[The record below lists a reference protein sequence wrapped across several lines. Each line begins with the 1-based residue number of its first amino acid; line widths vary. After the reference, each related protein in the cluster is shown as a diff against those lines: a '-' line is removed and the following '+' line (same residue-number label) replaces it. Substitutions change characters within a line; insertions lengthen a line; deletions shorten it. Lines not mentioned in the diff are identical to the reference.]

1 MLKTLKQRGKLLM
14 LSASCLMMLGCSTTV
29 PLSQKFP
36 EAPQVLMEPA
46 PVLKPLSEN
55 KKTLADLLQNANEN
69 YGLYYELQDR
79 YNAWQLWY
87 KQQKQLFDSVK

>member
-1 MLKTLKQRGKLLM
+1 M

-29 PLSQKFP
+29 PLSQNFP
-36 EAPQVLMEPA
+36 EVPQVLMEPV

-55 KKTLADLLQNANEN
+55 KKTLADLLENANDN

-87 KQQKQLFDSVK
+87 KQQKQIMDSVK